1 MAVMH
6 DRIRELRSR
15 AGMTLAKIAEYL
27 GTTEATAQR
36 YESGKG
42 IKNIPYEV
50 IEKYAS
56 IFGCTPQFIVGW
68 EEEKNSS
75 KVYTTNH
82 TTIGKKIKQ
91 RRQELDWT
99 LRDLADRMGYKN
111 HSSIVRIENDEID
124 LPASKLE
131 AFADV
136 LGVDV
141 GYLLSLDDEKSESDV
156 DMMNHIA
163 IGQRIKTRRKEMKI
177 SVDELSALLGK
188 NRATI
193 YRYEKGEIENLPLD
207 ILEPMARALDTTPAY
222 LMGWDEDEKKPVGHD
237 GLSEKRKAIIDFAKS
252 VPEDQID
259 YILRVMKTILEAD

>member
-6 DRIRELRSR
+6 DRIKELRSR
-15 AGMTLAKIAEYL
+15 AGMTLAEIAEYL

-68 EEEKNSS
+68 EEEKSS
-75 KVYTTNH
+75 SNVYVTNH
-82 TTIGKKIKQ
+82 MTIGEKIKQ

-131 AFADV
+131 VFADV
-136 LGVDV
+136 LGVDL
-141 GYLLSLDDEKSESDV
+141 GYLLSIDV
-156 DMMNHIA
+156 KKNQTEVDVMNHIA
-163 IGQRIKTRRKEMKI
+163 IGQRIKERRKEMKI
-177 SVDELSALLGK
+177 SVDELSELLGK

-193 YRYEKGEIENLPLD
+193 YRYEKGEIESLPIS
-207 ILEPMARALDTTPAY
+207 ILKPIAKALGTTPSY
-222 LMGWDEDEKKPVGHD
+222 LIGWEDETKYSEVD
-237 GLSEKRKAIIDFAKS
+237 ELSEKTKQLIELAQS
-252 VPEDQID
+252 VPEDKID
-259 YILRVMKTILEAD
+259 LVMKLVKTVLDSD